1 MAVHVDP
8 RGAQR
13 YRKRRRATVGAAD
26 IVGSRSS
33 SASSSSSSSVDE
45 EADDSGLGSKA
56 SKGGPSSS
64 TDAKEKSYPDGIPKW
79 SGLEEEDLMPMPHA
93 VEEEVRRVVMA
104 LNYQEGG
111 EGGSEGA
118 PSFVDKLPP
127 ESPDSIT
134 TKVGGSQSRRR
145 GGLPSGVLRGVRAVV
160 GVSELQCFYLFES
173 IHVKLDLVK
182 KKNKRSTPVNP
193 ESTSSNHSLIFFV
206 IGAPPP
212 P

>member
-33 SASSSSSSSVDE
+33 SSSSSSPSSALE
-45 EADDSGLGSKA
+45 EADDASLGSKV
-56 SKGGPSSS
+56 GQINN
-64 TDAKEKSYPDGIPKW
+64 TNAKKNYPEGIPKW

-111 EGGSEGA
+111 EGGGEGGSEGA
-118 PSFVDKLPP
+118 PSFVDKLPS
-127 ESPDSIT
+127 ESPNST
-134 TKVGGSQSRRR
+134 TNDGGGSQSRRR

-182 KKNKRSTPVNP
+182 KKEEEEHTRKPR
-193 ESTSSNHSLIFFV
+193 EHFFKS
-206 IGAPPP
+206 
-212 P
+212 